1 MNCGTELILALTQ
14 IIGLFGMPK
23 LAMIFMIFGSVIQ
36 ENRFVYFE
44 R

>member
-1 MNCGTELILALTQ
+1 MNCGTEIILALTK

-23 LAMIFMIFGSVIQ
+23 LAMIFMILGIVIL
-36 ENRFVYFE
+36 ENRFVYLE